1 VNNDH
6 QSESSEP
13 VPDSDLLRL
22 IFESAR
28 DFAIFT
34 IDPNGVTTSWNLGA
48 ERLLGYTSE
57 EMIGHLADVIFPP
70 EEGGADAAEEE
81 RRVALAQGRAEDD
94 RWQMRKDGSRF
105 WASGLLMPLAA
116 PNFGFVKILRD
127 LSQQHRNE
135 LLLKQSEELF
145 RTLATSIPQLVFR
158 SRSDG
163 TRTWGSPQWS
173 VFTGLA
179 FSESVNLGWLDAVHP
194 EDRDATLAAW
204 SAAPA
209 IGEYY
214 LEQRIRRSP
223 DGEYR
228 WHQTRARPI
237 GEGVSESKEWVGTST
252 DIHDLRTLQDRQKIL
267 LAELQHRT
275 RNLLA
280 VVQSIARQTIRSS
293 RSLESFEVDYERRLR
308 ALGRVQSLLART
320 DYGQID
326 FHGLIDLELDAHGDD
341 GAEGNKVTI
350 EGPRLSLQPNSAQV
364 LALALHELATNA
376 VKYGAFAQP
385 EGRVKI
391 TWRLENDSH
400 HRLAHIVWQETGVR
414 IPEGSAT
421 RKGYGRE
428 LIERALPYQL
438 DARTKLQFESDGVR
452 CEIEVPV
459 SFGEKDHA

>member
-1 VNNDH
+1 
-6 QSESSEP
+6 
-13 VPDSDLLRL
+13 
-22 IFESAR
+22 
-28 DFAIFT
+28 
-34 IDPNGVTTSWNLGA
+34 
-48 ERLLGYTSE
+48 
-57 EMIGHLADVIFPP
+57 
-70 EEGGADAAEEE
+70 
-81 RRVALAQGRAEDD
+81 
-94 RWQMRKDGSRF
+94 
-105 WASGLLMPLAA
+105 MPLTA
-116 PNFGFVKILRD
+116 PDFGFVKILRD

-135 LLLKQSEELF
+135 LLLRQSEELF

-158 SRSDG
+158 SMSDG

-179 FSESVNLGWLDAVHP
+179 FSESVDFGWLDAVHP

-214 LEQRIRRSP
+214 HEQRIRRSA

-237 GEGVSESKEWVGTST
+237 GESVSESKEWVGTST
-252 DIHDLRTLQDRQKIL
+252 DIHDLRTLQDRQTIL

-293 RSLESFEVDYERRLR
+293 QSLQSFEVDYERRLR

-326 FHGLIDLELDAHGDD
+326 FHGLIDLELNAHGDD
-341 GAEGNKVTI
+341 GAEGNKVTVD
-350 EGPRLSLQPNSAQV
+350 GPRLSLQPNSAQV

-376 VKYGAFAQP
+376 VKYGAFAQRD
-385 EGRVKI
+385 GRVRI
-391 TWRLENDSH
+391 TWRLEND
-400 HRLAHIVWQETGVR
+400 AHQRRAYIVWQETGVR

-438 DARTKLQFESDGVR
+438 DAKTKLEFEGDGVR

-459 SFGEKDHA
+459 SFGEKDRA